1 MHIKVLKAHQYAIV
15 VCKTGGCVSG
25 DTSRGVCNKTTESE
39 IVELAVFN
47 NASRGFCFSKN
58 GDYDINKLPI
68 KHLEIII
75 AIRIWYK

>member
-1 MHIKVLKAHQYAIV
+1 M
-15 VCKTGGCVSG
+15 
-25 DTSRGVCNKTTESE
+25 CNKTTESE

>member
-1 MHIKVLKAHQYAIV
+1 MTAKRIKMHKNGGYVCAFKA
-15 VCKTGGCVSG
+15 C
-25 DTSRGVCNKTTESE
+25 GVCNKTTESE

>member
-1 MHIKVLKAHQYAIV
+1 MFSKTALKDHHA
-15 VCKTGGCVSG
+15 
-25 DTSRGVCNKTTESE
+25 RGVCNKTTESE

>member
-1 MHIKVLKAHQYAIV
+1 MHKYTFKMHKNGGYVSTYKA
-15 VCKTGGCVSG
+15 
-25 DTSRGVCNKTTESE
+25 RGVCNKTTESE